1 MQLKTS
7 LNVAQVLLPVHFHQ
21 QLRVET
27 AKKTDHI
34 SSFPQV
40 QRQRNA
46 AAQLLTTALPQAD
59 FMSQVCTHPQRAKQ
73 R

>member
-1 MQLKTS
+1 M
-7 LNVAQVLLPVHFHQ
+7 NVAQVLLPLNFHQ
-21 QLRVET
+21 QLWVGI
-27 AKKTDHI
+27 AKNADHI

-40 QRQRNA
+40 QRQRDA

-59 FMSQVCTHPQRAKQ
+59 FMSQVHPPDKQ